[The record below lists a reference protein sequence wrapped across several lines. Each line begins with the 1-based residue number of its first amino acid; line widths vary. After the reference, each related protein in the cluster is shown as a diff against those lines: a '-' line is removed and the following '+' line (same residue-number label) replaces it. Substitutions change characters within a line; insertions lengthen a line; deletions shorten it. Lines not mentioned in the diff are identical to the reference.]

1 MVSGRPG
8 ERARAFGRSAKGAP
22 APRAR
27 KTSRARPAAA
37 LIIGSM
43 FRLAVSLSPVA
54 AGALSAALAW
64 AKPGGERG

>member
-1 MVSGRPG
+1 
-8 ERARAFGRSAKGAP
+8 
-22 APRAR
+22 
-27 KTSRARPAAA
+27 
-37 LIIGSM
+37 M